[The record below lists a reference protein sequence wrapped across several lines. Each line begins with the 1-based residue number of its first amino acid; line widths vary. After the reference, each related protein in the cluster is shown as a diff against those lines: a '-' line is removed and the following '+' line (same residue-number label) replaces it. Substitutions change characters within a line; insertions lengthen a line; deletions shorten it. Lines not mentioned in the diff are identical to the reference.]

1 MGIFAK
7 KQPLPDDV
15 DGLLAYAEKPRRQ
28 TASGRCCRR
37 KRWLHRICG
46 CSGRC

>member
-15 DGLLAYAEKPRRQ
+15 DGLLAYAEKAAPADRPACFKAAI
-28 TASGRCCRR
+28 TAV
-37 KRWLHRICG
+37 RI
-46 CSGRC
+46 